1 MKLLLTLIALGLVV
15 TFSAPAFA
23 QSKAECEKLKD
34 MKWDEKTKKC
44 VKK

>member
-1 MKLLLTLIALGLVV
+1 MKATVLVIAALLMTSFA
-15 TFSAPAFA
+15 APAFA

-34 MKWDEKTKKC
+34 MKWDEKDKKC